1 MTSSAEHPPTQEDP
15 SERHELSLD
24 RSRAMFER
32 IAGSIAG
39 GESSYARLKKG
50 LELCFERGDGARFWD
65 VDGNE
70 YIDYSLGYGPLIF
83 GHTPRRVNEAVV
95 RAITERGSVATFPY
109 DLDYLVGE
117 QIVAMVPGVD
127 LIRFANSGTEATM
140 AAARLARAYTRRN
153 VIVQMEGGYHGFA
166 DTHYWSSHPEV
177 YAEKPAG
184 YTPVPQPGSK
194 GMPPS
199 YADALLIAQY
209 NDRENLEQLFADHGD
224 DIAAVLVEPIQAN
237 TGIIPP
243 EPGYLE
249 FLREIT
255 RRYGALLIF
264 DEVITGFRVAPGG
277 AQELY
282 GVTPDIS
289 TFAKALGGGY
299 PIAAFGG
306 SREVMDLEAR
316 NEVMHGGTYT
326 ANLVALAAANAV
338 LNEMREHRSELW
350 SRLNGF
356 GEQLCVGL
364 GDACREAGLR
374 NIVQGVGPIWHIF
387 FARPD
392 APDLGRI
399 RNYRE
404 ALAYTSNEVFDRFH
418 TAMMER
424 GVYFHP
430 YHFERWFIS
439 TAHDEHD
446 VQQTLEAAA
455 DAAEEVAA
463 GLRAE
468 GKLSV

>member
-1 MTSSAEHPPTQEDP
+1 MGAKMAQERP
-15 SERHELSLD
+15 LSLD
-24 RSRAMFER
+24 KSRAMFDR
-32 IAGSIAG
+32 IAHSIAG

-50 LELCFERGDGARFWD
+50 LELCFERGEGSRFWD

-83 GHTPRRVNEAVV
+83 GHNPKKVTEAVV
-95 RAITERGSVATFPY
+95 QAITERGSVATFPY
-109 DLDYLVGE
+109 DLDYQVGE
-117 QIVAMVPGVD
+117 QLVQMVPGVD

-140 AAARLARAYTRRN
+140 AAARLARAYTGRGK
-153 VIVQMEGGYHGFA
+153 IVQMEGGYHGFA
-166 DTHYWSSHPEV
+166 DTHFWSSHPEV
-177 YAEKPAG
+177 YAENPKGYTEVPQAASSGIPAG
-184 YTPVPQPGSK
+184 
-194 GMPPS
+194 
-199 YADALLIAQY
+199 YADALLIGQY
-209 NDRENLEQLFADHGD
+209 NDRQNMETLFAEHGD

-255 RRYGALLIF
+255 KRYGALLIF

-282 GVTPDIS
+282 GVSPDIT
-289 TFAKALGGGY
+289 TFAKALGAGF

-306 SREVMDLEAR
+306 SREVMGMEER

-326 ANLVALAAANAV
+326 ANLIALAAANVV
-338 LNEMREHRSELW
+338 LTEMREHRDEIW
-350 SRLNGF
+350 GRLNNHGT
-356 GEQLCVGL
+356 QVALGL
-364 GDACREAGLR
+364 GDACREAGLP
-374 NIVQGVGPIWHIF
+374 NIVQNVGPLWHIF
-387 FARPD
+387 FAKPG
-392 APDLGRI
+392 AEGMTKI

-404 ALAYTSNEVFDRFH
+404 ALAYSSVDVFDRFH

-439 TAHDEHD
+439 TAHDERD
-446 VQQTLEAAA
+446 VQQTLDAAA
-455 DAAEEVAA
+455 DAAEAVAKD
-463 GLRAE
+463 LKAE
-468 GKLSV
+468 GNL

>member
-1 MTSSAEHPPTQEDP
+1 MGAKMAQERP
-15 SERHELSLD
+15 LSLD
-24 RSRAMFER
+24 KSRAMFDR
-32 IAGSIAG
+32 IAHSIAG

-50 LELCFERGDGARFWD
+50 LELCFERGEGSRFWD

-83 GHTPRRVNEAVV
+83 GHNPKKVTEAVV
-95 RAITERGSVATFPY
+95 QAITDRGSVATFPY
-109 DLDYLVGE
+109 DLDYQVGE
-117 QIVAMVPGVD
+117 QLVRMVPGVD

-140 AAARLARAYTRRN
+140 AAARLARAYTGRGK
-153 VIVQMEGGYHGFA
+153 IVQMEGGYHGFS
-166 DTHYWSSHPEV
+166 DTHFWSSHPEV
-177 YAEKPAG
+177 FAENPKGYTEIPQPASSGIPAG
-184 YTPVPQPGSK
+184 
-194 GMPPS
+194 
-199 YADALLIAQY
+199 YADALLIGQY
-209 NDRENLEQLFADHGD
+209 NDRENMEALFAAHGD

-255 RRYGALLIF
+255 KRHGALLIF

-282 GVTPDIS
+282 GVLPDIT
-289 TFAKALGGGY
+289 TFAKALGAGF

-306 SREVMDLEAR
+306 SREVMGMEER

-326 ANLVALAAANAV
+326 ANLIALAAANVV
-338 LNEMREHRSELW
+338 LTEMREHRDELW
-350 SRLNGF
+350 GRLNNHGT
-356 GEQLCVGL
+356 QVALGL
-364 GDACREAGLR
+364 GDACREAGLP
-374 NIVQGVGPIWHIF
+374 NIVQNVGPLWHIF
-387 FARPD
+387 FAKPG
-392 APDLGRI
+392 APEMTKI

-404 ALAYTSNEVFDRFH
+404 ALAYSSVDVFDRFH

-439 TAHDEHD
+439 TAHDERD

-455 DAAEEVAA
+455 DAAEAVARD
-463 GLRAE
+463 LKAE
-468 GKLSV
+468 GNL

>member
-1 MTSSAEHPPTQEDP
+1 MSSEADF
-15 SERHELSLD
+15 SLTK
-24 RSRAMFER
+24 SRAMFER
-32 IAGSIAG
+32 VARSIAG

-65 VDGNE
+65 VDGNV

-83 GHTPRRVNEAVV
+83 GHNPRRVTEAVV
-95 RAITERGSVATFPY
+95 QAITERGSVATFPY

-117 QIVAMVPGVD
+117 QITSMVPGVD

-140 AAARLARAYTRRN
+140 AAARLARAYTGRN
-153 VIVQMEGGYHGFA
+153 RIVQMEGGYHGFS
-166 DTHYWSSHPEV
+166 DTHYWSSHPDV
-177 YAEKPAG
+177 YAEHPRP
-184 YTPVPQPGSK
+184 YQPQALPGSR
-194 GMPPS
+194 GIPDF
-199 YADALLIAQY
+199 YGEGLLIGQY
-209 NDRENLEQLFADHGD
+209 NDPANLEMLFERWGAE
-224 DIAAVLVEPIQAN
+224 IAAVMVEPIQAN
-237 TGIIPP
+237 TGVIPP

-282 GVTPDIS
+282 GVLPDIT
-289 TFAKALGGGY
+289 TFAKALGGGF

-306 SREVMDLEAR
+306 SAEVMGMEAR

-338 LNEMREHRSELW
+338 LSEMQARRDEIWTTLNTLGE
-350 SRLNGF
+350 RL
-356 GEQLCVGL
+356 CDGL

-374 NIVQGVGPIWHIF
+374 NVSQGVGPLWHIF

-392 APDLGRI
+392 APDVDRI

-404 ALAYTSNEVFDRFH
+404 ALAYTSIDLFDRFH
-418 TAMMER
+418 DAMLKR

-439 TAHDEHD
+439 AVHSDDD
-446 VQQTLEAAA
+446 VQRTLEAAY
-455 DAAEEVAA
+455 DAAEEVVR
-463 GLRAE
+463 GR
-468 GKLSV
+468 

>member
-1 MTSSAEHPPTQEDP
+1 
-15 SERHELSLD
+15 
-24 RSRAMFER
+24 MFDR
-32 IAGSIAG
+32 IAQSIAG

-50 LELCFERGDGARFWD
+50 LELCFERGEGSRFWD

-83 GHTPRRVNEAVV
+83 GHNPKKVTDAVV
-95 RAITERGSVATFPY
+95 KAITERGSVATFPY
-109 DLDYLVGE
+109 DLDYEVGE
-117 QIVAMVPGVD
+117 QLTQMVPGVD

-140 AAARLARAYTRRN
+140 AAARLARAYTGRGK
-153 VIVQMEGGYHGFA
+153 IVQMEGGYHGFA
-166 DTHYWSSHPEV
+166 DTHFWSSHPEV
-177 YAEKPAG
+177 YSEHPKGYTEVPQAASSGIPAG
-184 YTPVPQPGSK
+184 
-194 GMPPS
+194 
-199 YADALLIAQY
+199 YADALLIGQY
-209 NDRENLEQLFADHGD
+209 NDRENLEALFAEHGS

-243 EPGYLE
+243 EPGYLA

-255 RRYGALLIF
+255 KRHGALLIF

-282 GVTPDIS
+282 GVTPDIT
-289 TFAKALGGGY
+289 TFAKALGAGY

-306 SREVMDLEAR
+306 SREVMGMEER

-326 ANLVALAAANAV
+326 ANLIALAAANVV
-338 LNEMREHRSELW
+338 LTEMREHRDDIW
-350 SRLNGF
+350 GRLNNHGT
-356 GEQLCVGL
+356 QVALGL
-364 GDACREAGLR
+364 GDACREAGLP
-374 NIVQGVGPIWHIF
+374 NIVQNVGPLWHIF
-387 FARPD
+387 FAKPGAD
-392 APDLGRI
+392 GMTKI

-404 ALAYTSNEVFDRFH
+404 ALAYSSVDVFDRFH

-439 TAHDEHD
+439 TAHDERD

-455 DAAEEVAA
+455 DAAEAVARDLISE
-463 GLRAE
+463 GL
-468 GKLSV
+468 L

>member
-1 MTSSAEHPPTQEDP
+1 MGAKMAQERP
-15 SERHELSLD
+15 LSLD
-24 RSRAMFER
+24 KSRAMFDR
-32 IAGSIAG
+32 IAHSIAG

-50 LELCFERGDGARFWD
+50 LELCFERGEGSRFWD

-83 GHTPRRVNEAVV
+83 GHNPKKVTEAVV
-95 RAITERGSVATFPY
+95 QAITDRGSVATFPY
-109 DLDYLVGE
+109 DLDYQVGE
-117 QIVAMVPGVD
+117 QLVRMVPGID

-140 AAARLARAYTRRN
+140 AAARLARAYTGRGK
-153 VIVQMEGGYHGFA
+153 IVQMEGGYHGFS
-166 DTHYWSSHPEV
+166 DTQFWSSHPEV
-177 YAEKPAG
+177 FAENPKGYTEIPQPASSGIPAG
-184 YTPVPQPGSK
+184 
-194 GMPPS
+194 
-199 YADALLIAQY
+199 YADALLIGQY
-209 NDRENLEQLFADHGD
+209 NDRENMEALFAAHGD

-255 RRYGALLIF
+255 KRHGALLIF

-282 GVTPDIS
+282 GVLPDIT
-289 TFAKALGGGY
+289 TFAKALGAGF

-306 SREVMDLEAR
+306 SREVMGMEER

-326 ANLVALAAANAV
+326 ANLIALAAANVV
-338 LNEMREHRSELW
+338 LTEMHEHRDELW
-350 SRLNGF
+350 GRLNNHGT
-356 GEQLCVGL
+356 QVALGL
-364 GDACREAGLR
+364 GDACREAGLP
-374 NIVQGVGPIWHIF
+374 NIVQNVGPLWHIF
-387 FARPD
+387 FAKPG
-392 APDLGRI
+392 APEMTKI

-404 ALAYTSNEVFDRFH
+404 ALAYSSVDVFDRFH

-439 TAHDEHD
+439 TAHDERD
-446 VQQTLEAAA
+446 VQQTLDAAA
-455 DAAEEVAA
+455 DAAEAVARD
-463 GLRAE
+463 LKAE
-468 GKLSV
+468 GNL